1 MYRKDTFEVT
11 MTLDNSETVF
21 AGVYYTEDST
31 VTYNCQIMGELGTD
45 EGVHTEVNGI
55 DDDIKYEDEEGNTV
69 IPSEEDTKRG
79 RERAFANTEEAA
91 HEEAW
96 DNRYEDR

>member
-21 AGVYYTEDST
+21 ADVYYTEDST
-31 VTYNCQIMGELGTD
+31 VTYNCQIMGEPGTD
-45 EGVHTEVNGI
+45 EGVHTEVNEI
-55 DDDIKYEDEEGNTV
+55 DDDIKYEDEDGNAV

-79 RERAFANTEEAA
+79 RERAFANTEERA
-91 HEEAW
+91 HEKAW
-96 DNRYEDR
+96 EKRYEDR